1 MWGKEKRKGKGKEK
15 ELVCPGAGQQHQDP
29 VTEMQAPHLPH
40 AATDRSGGGAG
51 LLILIIMVI
60 ISNVNVTVSVI
71 STSLLLPQVQ
81 LAEWDKASSLREL
94 DITATDLSTAV
105 IQDILTR
112 CSTSHRHSWSLSL
125 SRSL

>member
-1 MWGKEKRKGKGKEK
+1 MELLILRNFLDETMWGKEKRKGKGKEK

-60 ISNVNVTVSVI
+60 ISNVNVTVLVPL
-71 STSLLLPQVQ
+71 TPSLPPR
-81 LAEWDKASSLREL
+81 SSWP
-94 DITATDLSTAV
+94 SG
-105 IQDILTR
+105 TR
-112 CSTSHRHSWSLSL
+112 PPP
-125 SRSL
+125 